1 MKKLTLI
8 LIACVFS
15 IFFLNVAS
23 AIVVSG
29 GFDGQESNIAI
40 KNGDSAEFYVE
51 TFSMSLPMEISI
63 EVFDS
68 NDKLIHTFEGNTEV
82 GLSTFE
88 KTYTLT
94 KNIYENE
101 GDFRIV
107 IIGSDESQS
116 TRTQTLF
123 LKVTETNEEPTP
135 TENTAPRINSIQ
147 TIKEITEGNNYE
159 YQVTAED
166 DEGDAITYEFFGPS
180 WLSMNPETNVI
191 SGTAPSVDAN
201 QGYNFG
207 VKVSDNSRA
216 FTYKIYS
223 LKVIDSE
230 GSNNAPVASS
240 RNWEVDKN
248 TPKNITLIAQD
259 ANKDSLTYSIVVN
272 PVNGALSEFDSATGK
287 VTYTPKKDFVGSDSF
302 TFKAKD

>member
-135 TENTAPRINSIQ
+135 TENTAPRINSIPFDGTFALVNSLNTGVSSQ
-147 TIKEITEGNNYE
+147 VLLLNNVLAQIQGQLIVKNRFRDLVLIEGTNRIVNVLEGLYSTGE
-159 YQVTAED
+159 YYL
-166 DEGDAITYEFFGPS
+166 DESHGI
-180 WLSMNPETNVI
+180 
-191 SGTAPSVDAN
+191 
-201 QGYNFG
+201 
-207 VKVSDNSRA
+207 
-216 FTYKIYS
+216 
-223 LKVIDSE
+223 
-230 GSNNAPVASS
+230 
-240 RNWEVDKN
+240 
-248 TPKNITLIAQD
+248 
-259 ANKDSLTYSIVVN
+259 
-272 PVNGALSEFDSATGK
+272 
-287 VTYTPKKDFVGSDSF
+287 
-302 TFKAKD
+302 